1 MLRKTD
7 ASDLSDRS
15 KELAKVA
22 GLKAHV
28 GPASFRFTD
37 DQLLRL
43 IEHVGDLPLAC
54 DAICM
59 IPRPAWVTEL
69 LGA

>member
-1 MLRKTD
+1 MKVH
-7 ASDLSDRS
+7 ASGLSKRS
-15 KELAKVA
+15 QQLAKVA